1 MLTNHEGTQ
10 RASVVILGAGGFLGT
25 AAIDAAVDAGLSAIG
40 VVRQPDAAQRVESRG
55 GIAVIGDAEHPE
67 SWLAQAANA
76 VAVIDLIQPK
86 IPRRL
91 GSRALAQ
98 IVSQRAT
105 TTRSIVDALKSI
117 PAGRR
122 PLYVSVS
129 GVAELVPDQRGLI
142 SHEST
147 LTSQPAGFARIGLA
161 ARAVV
166 RDSGLDAAFVH
177 VGTVYG
183 PGKSFAERI
192 LPALEKGRY
201 PIFGNGENRVAL
213 VHVDDAARALVHI
226 ATQPRA
232 VALGGQWIVVDQ
244 SMLTL
249 AGFLTQTAA
258 AVGGPAPRHAPRW
271 IGRVILGSGLI
282 AQLSKDAP
290 TDSSR
295 LASSGFRFQF
305 PRLRDGLAAT
315 LTALG
320 HSSQSTVNHG
330 TPRTLGAEVR
340 V

>member
-10 RASVVILGAGGFLGT
+10 RASVVILGAGGFLGMAAID

-40 VVRQPDAAQRVESRG
+40 VVRQPDGAQRVESRG
-55 GIAVIGDAEHPE
+55 GVAVIGDAEHPE

-147 LTSQPAGFARIGLA
+147 RTSQPAGSARIGPCCS
-161 ARAVV
+161 R
-166 RDSGLDAAFVH
+166 R
-177 VGTVYG
+177 
-183 PGKSFAERI
+183 R
-192 LPALEKGRY
+192 
-201 PIFGNGENRVAL
+201 
-213 VHVDDAARALVHI
+213 
-226 ATQPRA
+226 PR
-232 VALGGQWIVVDQ
+232 
-244 SMLTL
+244 
-249 AGFLTQTAA
+249 
-258 AVGGPAPRHAPRW
+258 
-271 IGRVILGSGLI
+271 LGSRRRVRPCGNSPRSR
-282 AQLSKDAP
+282 QVVCR
-290 TDSSR
+290 THSSR
-295 LASSGFRFQF
+295 AREGTLSDLRKRRE
-305 PRLRDGLAAT
+305 PRGA
-315 LTALG
+315 
-320 HSSQSTVNHG
+320 
-330 TPRTLGAEVR
+330 RTCR
-340 V
+340 